1 MRERGISIAFS
12 TTSCET
18 ANRNSC
24 SCHPACSSSFLIY
37 RKFPIPL
44 LLICLLKS
52 SHGILGI
59 IETILLWLYYMNY
72 MIISYIALH
81 NPSSQRLVN
90 FCVQDCQRVSIV
102 TFRAESVA
110 TMEKGYTAIL
120 QPHFYMTWLNIQQ
133 VDVGKRDW
141 DLWTTYFG
149 HITDKNYVAVQ
160 ALNSHLNTEQKWHSE
175 FLK

>member
-1 MRERGISIAFS
+1 MRESGISIAFS

-37 RKFPIPL
+37 RKYPIPL

-59 IETILLWLYYMNY
+59 IETILLWLYIFFNSAGIHRPSQSILSAPRKLLCTGLPGSLYRDLQGRIGGNY
-72 MIISYIALH
+72 GEGLYCTLLH
-81 NPSSQRLVN
+81 DMTKHPAGRCGKAWLRLM
-90 FCVQDCQRVSIV
+90 D
-102 TFRAESVA
+102 
-110 TMEKGYTAIL
+110 
-120 QPHFYMTWLNIQQ
+120 
-133 VDVGKRDW
+133 
-141 DLWTTYFG
+141 TYYG
-149 HITDKNYVAVQ
+149 HITDKSYVAVQ
-160 ALNSHLNTEQKWHSE
+160 ALNSQLNTEQRWHSE